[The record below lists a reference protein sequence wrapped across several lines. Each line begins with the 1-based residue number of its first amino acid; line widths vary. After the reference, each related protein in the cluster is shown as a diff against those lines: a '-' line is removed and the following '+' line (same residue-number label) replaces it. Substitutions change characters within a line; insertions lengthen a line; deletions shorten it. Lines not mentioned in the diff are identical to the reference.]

1 MSEKD
6 QESERTRALKPPA
19 VLADRFF
26 IVANQGQVR
35 ISFGE
40 AGLEGPVYHQA
51 SVMSRANALELATL
65 ITTLLSANS
74 NVKPSAGA
82 GGAGLH

>member
-1 MSEKD
+1 MSDDD
-6 QESERTRALKPPA
+6 QETEQTRALKPPA
-19 VLADRFF
+19 VLANRFF
-26 IVANQGQVR
+26 IVANAGEVR

-40 AGLEGPVYHQA
+40 AGLEEPIYHQA
-51 SVMSRANALELATL
+51 SVMSRANALELANL
-65 ITTLLSANS
+65 ITTLLGEST

>member
-1 MSEKD
+1 MSAKD
-6 QESERTRALKPPA
+6 QETERTRALKPPA
-19 VLADRFF
+19 VLSDRFF

-40 AGLEGPVYHQA
+40 AGPEGPVYHQA
-51 SVMSRANALELATL
+51 AVMSRANALELATL
-65 ITTLLSANS
+65 ITTLLSGKTDI
-74 NVKPSAGA
+74 KPSAGA

>member
-1 MSEKD
+1 MSE
-6 QESERTRALKPPA
+6 ESPPTERSLAMQPPA
-19 VLADRFF
+19 ILSNRFF

-51 SVMSRANALELATL
+51 TVMSRANALELAEL
-65 ITTLLSANS
+65 ITGLLKQPANTRP
-74 NVKPSAGA
+74 KAGG